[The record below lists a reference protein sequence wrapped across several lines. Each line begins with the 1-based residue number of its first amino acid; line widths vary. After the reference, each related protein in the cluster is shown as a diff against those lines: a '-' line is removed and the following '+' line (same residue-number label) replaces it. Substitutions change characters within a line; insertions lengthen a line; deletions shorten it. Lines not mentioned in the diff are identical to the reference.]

1 MKTVSAFAQEDA
13 AKVRQMAEKDS
24 FGQLYRAA
32 LAETDPEK
40 KSRLLQEV
48 QVILLRW
55 QQEALASAVAD
66 RSRADRSYK
75 DSAA

>member
-1 MKTVSAFAQEDA
+1 
-13 AKVRQMAEKDS
+13 MAENDD

-40 KSRLLQEV
+40 KSRLLREV
-48 QVILLRW
+48 QFILLQW
-55 QQEALASAVAD
+55 QQEARASAVAD
-66 RSRADRSYK
+66 RSRSDRIYK

>member
-1 MKTVSAFAQEDA
+1 
-13 AKVRQMAEKDS
+13 MAENDN

-40 KSRLLQEV
+40 KSRLLREV
-48 QVILLRW
+48 QFILLQWR
-55 QQEALASAVAD
+55 QEAARSAVAECK
-66 RSRADRSYK
+66 RADRAYS